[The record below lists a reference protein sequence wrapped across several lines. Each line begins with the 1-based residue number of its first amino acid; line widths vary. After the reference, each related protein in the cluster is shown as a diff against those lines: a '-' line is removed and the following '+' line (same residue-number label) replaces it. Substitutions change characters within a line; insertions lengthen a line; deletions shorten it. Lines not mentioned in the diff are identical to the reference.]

1 MDLLGRLD
9 ARIFCIAILQRGP
22 DGPSSRTNGPVI
34 FQSSRGTMGDMQE
47 PEVVMPG
54 VIPKAEIIED
64 VVSLACRA
72 PSLHNSQ
79 PWRWVFEHGALQLF
93 LDRTRVL
100 NYDQSHREAL
110 IGCGAALHHL
120 RVAMA
125 ASGWHTDIKRFP
137 DPDDLDHVASLEF
150 TPMKHV
156 TEGDRR
162 RADAILMRRSDRL
175 PFSGPMDWESFA
187 PMLYEVVDADAV
199 RLDVLPED
207 LRPQLVEASQIAA
220 SLRLYDS
227 AYHAEIGWW
236 TGEFRVSD
244 GIPYSSLVSAAEGDR
259 VDVGRY
265 FPVRRGSERRIEIP
279 EDHAEILLLSTETDS
294 HADALASGEALSAV
308 LLKCTMAG
316 LATCTLTHI
325 TEVRTTR
332 ELVAKLLDFDG
343 HPQVLIRVGVAPA
356 MENLPPIT
364 PRRPLADVFRV
375 QS

>member
-1 MDLLGRLD
+1 
-9 ARIFCIAILQRGP
+9 
-22 DGPSSRTNGPVI
+22 
-34 FQSSRGTMGDMQE
+34 MGDMQE
-47 PEVVMPG
+47 PEVAMPAA
-54 VIPKAEIIED
+54 IPKAEIIKA

-79 PWRWVFEHGALQLF
+79 PWRWVAEHGALQLF
-93 LDRTRVL
+93 LDPTRVL

-137 DPDDLDHVASLEF
+137 DPDDPDHIATLEF
-150 TPMKHV
+150 TPMKDV
-156 TEGDRR
+156 TAADRR

-187 PMLYEVVDADAV
+187 PRLYKVVDADTV
-199 RLDVLPED
+199 RLDAFADD
-207 LRPQLVEASQIAA
+207 LRPYLAEASQIAT

-227 AYHAEIGWW
+227 AYHTEIGWW

-265 FPVRRGSERRIEIP
+265 FPVPHGGERRIEIP
-279 EDHAEILLLSTETDS
+279 EDHAKIVLLSTETDS
-294 HADALASGEALSAV
+294 RADALASGEALSAV
-308 LLKCTMAG
+308 LLECTMAG

-332 ELVAKLLDFDG
+332 ELVAKLLDSDG
-343 HPQVLIRVGVAPA
+343 HPQVLVRIGVAPA
-356 MENLPPIT
+356 MESLPPVT